1 MADTH
6 KYKYI
11 VVGRKV
17 IALSTFAGKTV
28 RGVAICS
35 ENDEFDLE
43 KGKELARARCN
54 AKIAHKRFKRA
65 EEEYAC
71 AYEIFTEA
79 RKYIDKYAN
88 YYTDSYAKY
97 GEACAAVQELEEVL

>member
-65 EEEYAC
+65 EEEYKWAL
-71 AYEIFTEA
+71 EIFTDA
-79 RKYIDKYAN
+79 RKYFGKYAN
-88 YYTDSYAKY
+88 YYSDSGVKY
-97 GEACAAVQELEEVL
+97 HEAMTAVQELEEVL